1 MTWSQHVEVGIA
13 LGCKATPV
21 SDGKRLGE
29 ACHAGNEMV
38 LPCAYGPFGKICAI
52 DVWWSVLDASLFCGN
67 NIRSSKQN
75 DVYGASNI
83 ILPYPGSLLIFH
95 LVEDVVIISKS
106 ST

>member
-1 MTWSQHVEVGIA
+1 LSCEAAPVGNGKQFGKARHVSKKMI
-13 LGCKATPV
+13 
-21 SDGKRLGE
+21 
-29 ACHAGNEMV
+29 
-38 LPCAYGPFGKICAI
+38 LPCACGPISGVCAI